1 LDDQSITTDLVS
13 GASILGD
20 GRVVLILNMIA
31 LVERF
36 TRGRADVTGP
46 RMAGLLSSAVPAV
59 ASIAKGGMQ
68 VRGTAGGQA

>member
-1 LDDQSITTDLVS
+1 
-13 GASILGD
+13 
-20 GRVVLILNMIA
+20 VVLILNMIA

-59 ASIAKGGMQ
+59 ASIAKSGMQ